1 MTAMSITADAISK
14 IKSNKKLR
22 SHRFSNF
29 KMTKIAAGKKSS
41 VFNGEYLKSKFSL
54 NKKEEQFYKI
64 NLERRNQKIL
74 NWTFWFLILISL
86 IYVYNIFA
94 Y

>member
-1 MTAMSITADAISK
+1 MKTMSVTADAIAK
-14 IKSNKKLR
+14 IKANKNLR
-22 SHRFSNF
+22 SQRFSKF
-29 KMTKIAAGKKSS
+29 KMKAISSGKNDS

-54 NKKEEQFYKI
+54 SKKEKQFHKI
-64 NLERRNQKIL
+64 SQERRNQKIL

-86 IYVYNIFA
+86 IYVYNILA